1 MENILG
7 RQLWSIYEGLKRDNK
22 IGFLTDYEFQKYYLG
37 FISNG
42 MTNNEKIDEYN
53 YFDNILDET
62 VTDDE

>member
-1 MENILG
+1 MKKSDESSIDTLHPENVNYAVLPEDMD
-7 RQLWSIYEGLKRDNK
+7 SARD
-22 IGFLTDYEFQKYYLG
+22 YLG